1 MDERSVTENGG
12 RAARQESSA
21 RQRTVMELVRTA
33 DLVRRYFTEL
43 YAPHGLAPQQYN
55 VLRILRGARPQPL
68 ATMEIAERMLEK
80 TPGITRLLDRLEEKG
95 LVERERHPEDR
106 RVVLCSITDR
116 GLELLEALEEPVRE
130 ATEGV
135 LRELDDAEVARLSE
149 LLARVRSGVA

>member
-1 MDERSVTENGG
+1 MVKREL
-12 RAARQESSA
+12 SA
-21 RQRTVMELVRTA
+21 RQRTVLELVRTA
-33 DLVRRYFTEL
+33 DMVTRRFTEL
-43 YAPHGLAPQQYN
+43 YAPYGLAPQQYN
-55 VLRILRGARPQPL
+55 VLRILRGARPERL
-68 ATMEIAERMLEK
+68 ATMEIADRMLEK